1 MKKQILLITGLIG
14 VFAMTG
20 CVMQPVQTS
29 QTSLPIEANKVIH
42 QEVVPKEAVAA
53 MPTARNIS
61 SQASHSSNQLIK
73 ISGIGYGA
81 TSTYEGFT
89 IGQKRLMAIRAS
101 KLDAYRSL
109 AEQLFGIRI
118 DSNTSV
124 STLMARSDNFRARIN
139 AVVRGARV
147 VSITPMADGNY
158 ETVLEVFIDQSFF
171 KNAFVYSACPSGNC
185 QSKPIDLS
193 QICSSGLDCR
203 NLSD

>member
-1 MKKQILLITGLIG
+1 MKKQILLVTGLVG
-14 VFAMTG
+14 LLAMTG
-20 CVMQPVQTS
+20 CTMLPTQQAHPIQQTQVSQLVPSESIVLQQVKQPVAIQN
-29 QTSLPIEANKVIH
+29 L
-42 QEVVPKEAVAA
+42 
-53 MPTARNIS
+53 
-61 SQASHSSNQLIK
+61 SQASRASNQLIK
-73 ISGIGYGA
+73 VSGIGFGA

-89 IGQKRLMAIRAS
+89 VGQQRLMAIRAS

-124 STLMARSDNFRARIN
+124 STLMARNDNFRARIN

-171 KNAFVYSACPSGNC
+171 QNTFVYSHCVGGNC
-185 QSKPIDLS
+185 QSKPIDIM
-193 QICSSGLDCR
+193 QIRSSGLGSI
-203 NLSD
+203 N